1 MSGSEPLRRAVPFG
15 FGSDDAPSARSCAE
29 SVRTEVDARGN
40 MVAVSRA
47 AAAGKCPGVAALG
60 SDRSS
65 LHFSKHGRSHADP
78 LSTSR
83 PRDSGE
89 QR

>member
-1 MSGSEPLRRAVPFG
+1 MQ
-15 FGSDDAPSARSCAE
+15 
-29 SVRTEVDARGN
+29 SVCELKWTRGGN

-47 AAAGKCPGVAALG
+47 AAAFKCPGVAALG

-65 LHFSKHGRSHADP
+65 LHFSKHGRSSADP